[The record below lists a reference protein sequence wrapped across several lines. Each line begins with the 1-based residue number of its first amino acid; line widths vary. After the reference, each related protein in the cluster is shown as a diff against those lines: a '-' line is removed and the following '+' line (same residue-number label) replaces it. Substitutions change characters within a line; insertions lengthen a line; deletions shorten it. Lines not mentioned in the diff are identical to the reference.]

1 MPYFKKIIYVFGEV
15 LNPGTQIFDESF
27 SITEYIEKSGGLN
40 EYADNSSIIIVHPNG
55 ESERIRLR
63 KFAKNS
69 NTSLYAGSVIYV
81 PRDLKQIDGIEL
93 GSVLAPI
100 MSGLAISL
108 ASLNSISNN

>member
-1 MPYFKKIIYVFGEV
+1 M
-15 LNPGTQIFDESF
+15 
-27 SITEYIEKSGGLN
+27 N